1 MNTNVLRTSTLSAQ
15 RINSVMGRSGFPY
28 WATTHTKQEQLIT
41 WAEERNL
48 KYSPHGHCLHWLTKG
63 CCESD
68 WCGEDARVN
77 HVTGWT
83 RDGKPA
89 LLISQPHATDF
100 AELAKAGK
108 RHGLEIKINEN
119 GLSGHGM
126 VIIEIW
132 APQRPSKADVGVG
145 RPP

>member
-1 MNTNVLRTSTLSAQ
+1 MNANVLRMSTLPAQ
-15 RINSVMGRSGFPY
+15 RVSSVMGRSSFPY
-28 WATTHTKQEQLIT
+28 WATTQTIQEQLIT
-41 WAEERNL
+41 WAEKRNL

-119 GLSGHGM
+119 GWSGRGT
-126 VIIEIW
+126 VVIEIW
-132 APQRPSKADVGVG
+132 APQRSSV
-145 RPP
+145 